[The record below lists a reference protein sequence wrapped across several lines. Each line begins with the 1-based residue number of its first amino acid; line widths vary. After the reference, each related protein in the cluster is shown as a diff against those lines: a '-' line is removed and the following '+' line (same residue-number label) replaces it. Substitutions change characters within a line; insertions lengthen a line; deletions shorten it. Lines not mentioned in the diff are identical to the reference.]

1 LGFVSQNPAC
11 RHFPLCGGCQTLDMP
26 YSFQLEAKQ
35 RFVEEAF
42 GDFPGVRIFPL
53 LESPVSTGYR
63 HKVQLPFGAVRTGR
77 SLRPLVGCYAQGT
90 HKVVD
95 QSECQVQDPALSRL
109 AWAVRDWAMH
119 AHVPI
124 YHEVTGEGF
133 LRHILLRKGLATGE
147 ILLGLVA
154 NGPRPAHYRSLVKT
168 LLPALNKVLTES
180 DGKLVG
186 IVQDVNTRLT
196 NVVLGGYEEPW
207 WGRSF
212 LKERIGKHSFHVEL
226 STFLQVN
233 PYQTPRLYAE
243 VARHIP
249 DGGRVLDAYCG
260 MGTITLWL
268 SGKSREVVGV
278 EENPRS
284 IEAARAAAHANGVQ
298 NARFV
303 RGDAAVEL
311 PRLAGEG
318 WDAVVV
324 DPPRSGLTTESVEAL
339 RTGAAR
345 RLVYVSCNPQ
355 TLLRDARLLSGWR
368 LSEVR
373 GIDMFPHTTH
383 VECVARFD
391 RI

>member
-1 LGFVSQNPAC
+1 MSSHPAC
-11 RHFPLCGGCQTLDMP
+11 RHFPRCGGCQTLGTP
-26 YSFQLEAKQ
+26 YAVQVQLKQ
-35 RFVEEAF
+35 RLVEELF
-42 GDFPGVRIFPL
+42 GGFRGVSIPFL
-53 LESPVSTGYR
+53 IESPVSTGYR
-63 HKVQLPFGAVRTGR
+63 HKVQLPFGTYGAGR
-77 SLRPLVGCYAQGT
+77 KRVPTLGCYSEGS
-90 HKVVD
+90 HIVVD
-95 QSECQVQDPALSRL
+95 QSECQVQDPALSRT
-109 AWAVRDWAMH
+109 AWAVRDWARRENI
-119 AHVPI
+119 PI
-124 YHEVTGEGF
+124 YDERTGEGF
-133 LRHILLRKGLATGE
+133 LRHVLLRKGLATGE

-154 NGPRPAHYRSLVKT
+154 NAPRPPFYRALLKT
-168 LLPALNKVLTES
+168 LMPALQRALPGH

-186 IVQDVNTRLT
+186 IVQEVNTRDT
-196 NVVLGGYEEPW
+196 NVVLGGREEPW

-212 LKERIGKHSFHVEL
+212 LKERIGEHSYHVEL

-243 VARHIP
+243 AARHVP
-249 DGGRVLDAYCG
+249 EGGRVLDAYCG

-268 SGKSREVVGV
+268 AGKSREVVGV

-284 IEAARAAAHANGVQ
+284 IEAARAAARANGVT
-298 NARFV
+298 NASFV

-324 DPPRSGLTTESVEAL
+324 DPPRAGLSPESVAAL
-339 RTGAAR
+339 ATGAAR
-345 RLVYVSCNPQ
+345 RLVYVSCNPR
-355 TLLRDARLLSGWR
+355 TLLRDAGLLHGWR

-373 GIDMFPHTTH
+373 GVDMFPHTEH